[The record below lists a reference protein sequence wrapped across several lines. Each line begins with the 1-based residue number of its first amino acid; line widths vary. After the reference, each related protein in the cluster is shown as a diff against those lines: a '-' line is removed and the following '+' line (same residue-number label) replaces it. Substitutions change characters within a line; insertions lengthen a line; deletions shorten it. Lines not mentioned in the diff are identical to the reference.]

1 VKDKILS
8 ALGLRAE
15 GSPGVRDGYG
25 WTVGAV
31 VTLPVCNITRRGEER
46 RVEGATDSK
55 VICESVDSVY
65 AWNPVTPH
73 PTQTPPGVIVMYGA
87 ASAPDGWLLCDGSEV
102 SRTTY
107 AALFAIIGTTYG
119 SAGGTTFTLPNFKS
133 RMPFGLESGQTA
145 NDTLGETGGAR
156 DVTLTAAQSGL
167 PAHEHIYDRHDHSNV
182 DKTTGGSNAA
192 NNVNNTPT
200 STTGGTAQNAA
211 QSHTNMPPFITVNFV
226 IKT

>member
-31 VTLPVCNITRRGEER
+31 VTLPTCNITRRGEER

-65 AWNPVTPH
+65 AWNPVTS
-73 PTQTPPGVIVMYGA
+73 QTPPGAIVMYGA
-87 ASAPDGWLLCDGSEV
+87 ASAPDGWLLCDGSEI

-119 SAGGTTFTLPNFKS
+119 SAAGGTFTLPNFKS
-133 RMPFGLESGQTA
+133 RMPFGLDSGQTA

-167 PAHEHIYDRHDHSNV
+167 PAHTHTIAGHHSHGSDVDRAV
-182 DKTTGGSNAA
+182 GGSLAA
-192 NNVNNTPT
+192 RAP
-200 STTGGTAQNAA
+200 SSESGLTGSVAAATAAE
-211 QSHTNMPPFITVNFV
+211 SHTNMSPYLTVNFI
-226 IKT
+226 IKA